1 MIILNAKRVKTK
13 LSNFLKNFSFIWY
26 IIFFPII
33 VPRKPPMIIRIIMFI
48 YGVKE
53 KPKKVKTQIF
63 KICLVII
70 TNATVAM
77 WLSLGSLNVLT
88 IAAIKAPV
96 APTITDNA
104 HDIMLPKKICF
115 LLNLG
120 RYP

>member
-1 MIILNAKRVKTK
+1 
-13 LSNFLKNFSFIWY
+13 
-26 IIFFPII
+26 
-33 VPRKPPMIIRIIMFI
+33 MFI

-53 KPKKVKTQIF
+53 KPKKIKTQIF

>member
-1 MIILNAKRVKTK
+1 MIILNAKIVKTK
-13 LSNFLKNFSFIWY
+13 LSKFLKNVSFIWY

-53 KPKKVKTQIF
+53 KPKNIKTQIF